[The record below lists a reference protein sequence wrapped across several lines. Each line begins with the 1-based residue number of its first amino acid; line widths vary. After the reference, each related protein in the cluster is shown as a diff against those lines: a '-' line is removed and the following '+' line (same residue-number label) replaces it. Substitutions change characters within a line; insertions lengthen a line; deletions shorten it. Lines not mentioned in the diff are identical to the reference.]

1 MKIRSSL
8 SVAALAAGAALI
20 LSACTSAPVAAPAPA
35 VQPAAAPVPA
45 KTVATEQGKT
55 VFNQN
60 CAMCHIPGLAES
72 PKLGDKAAWGPRL
85 AQGKD
90 ALLKSAVNGKG
101 VMPAKGG
108 NPKLTEDE
116 LKAAIDFMVASVE

>member
-1 MKIRSSL
+1 MNIRSSFSL
-8 SVAALAAGAALI
+8 AAVAAVALI
-20 LSACTSAPVAAPAPA
+20 LSACTSTPVAATAPA
-35 VQPAAAPVPA
+35 APPAPA

-90 ALLKSAVNGKG
+90 ALLKSALAGKG